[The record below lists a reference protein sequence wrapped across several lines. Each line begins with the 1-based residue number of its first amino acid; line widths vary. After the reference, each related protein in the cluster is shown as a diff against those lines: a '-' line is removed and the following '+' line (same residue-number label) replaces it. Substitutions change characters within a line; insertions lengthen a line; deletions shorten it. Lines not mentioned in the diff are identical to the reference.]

1 MNANACIEFAEV
13 YDAVDVFRSRLICP
27 QLPAGHGCVITR
39 QEDGT
44 FLRRTKASGNGSIR
58 CSSHRSLSDAYAAA
72 TAWAR
77 RKAKGAS
84 ETLAELGARREI
96 REDRHGETRSGW
108 WLDGVWLAPCNKPK
122 DALRA
127 VNGN

>member
-1 MNANACIEFAEV
+1 MNANACI
-13 YDAVDVFRSRLICP
+13 
-27 QLPAGHGCVITR
+27 
-39 QEDGT
+39 
-44 FLRRTKASGNGSIR
+44 
-58 CSSHRSLSDAYAAA
+58 
-72 TAWAR
+72 
-77 RKAKGAS
+77 

-108 WLDGVWLAPCNKPK
+108 WLDGVWLAPCSKPQ